1 MPTHRRKVEKKR
13 ESREGIES
21 RFDWKC
27 FVLRMRER
35 RLDFMAALRVSAAF
49 SEKEDGVLEGVAL
62 PRVVHDEAH
71 LAAIFAGALP
81 ERLSAAGGC
90 HH

>member
-1 MPTHRRKVEKKR
+1 MEDAR
-13 ESREGIES
+13 S
-21 RFDWKC
+21 
-27 FVLRMRER
+27 
-35 RLDFMAALRVSAAF
+35 RLDFMAALRSSAAF

-62 PRVVHDEAH
+62 PRVVRDEAH